1 MVEESLCNV
10 EFIKD
15 NNDYIARVQSDIGG
29 LREYRSS
36 SLEEVLEQVIIDLQ
50 EEFENAWD
58 PCSQGLRGA
67 CMRSSKEGSDYD
79 SIISSY
85 YGDDQ
90 VTAMISVK
98 VETKD
103 VDLIAEAIS
112 KNRSVDDVYI
122 LTGETDIMAMV
133 RFNTYKE
140 LKSFLIETDGM
151 PGVKETN
158 TSMVVTTFKRSGE
171 SFFEED
177 DL

>member
-1 MVEESLCNV
+1 
-10 EFIKD
+10 
-15 NNDYIARVQSDIGG
+15 
-29 LREYRSS
+29 
-36 SLEEVLEQVIIDLQ
+36 
-50 EEFENAWD
+50 
-58 PCSQGLRGA
+58 
-67 CMRSSKEGSDYD
+67 MRSSKEGSDYD

-90 VTAMISVK
+90 VTAMICVK

-112 KNRSVDDVYI
+112 KNNSVDDVYI

-140 LKSFLIETDGM
+140 LKSFLIETDGI

>member
-1 MVEESLCNV
+1 
-10 EFIKD
+10 
-15 NNDYIARVQSDIGG
+15 
-29 LREYRSS
+29 
-36 SLEEVLEQVIIDLQ
+36 
-50 EEFENAWD
+50 
-58 PCSQGLRGA
+58 
-67 CMRSSKEGSDYD
+67 MRSSKDGSDYD

-112 KNRSVDDVYI
+112 KNSSVDDVYI

-140 LKSFLIETDGM
+140 LKSFLIETDGI

-158 TSMVVTTFKRSGE
+158 TSMWSLPLREAENHSSRMNSEPNILKI
-171 SFFEED
+171 
-177 DL
+177 L